1 MLPEADAVPT
11 TQPHPIVRLRYVERW
26 VLAAV
31 ILTLA
36 AAVLYVLSR
45 ADIAYRDVP
54 GFFVYPIML
63 QGLWHTIVLAIA
75 AQSAAV
81 VVGVVIAIMRVSRNP
96 VASWTAWAY
105 IWVFRGLPVLLQI
118 LIWYNLALA
127 FQHITVPGVFS
138 VATNTVISPFVAAL
152 LGLGMNE
159 SAYMAEIVRAGFNSI
174 DKGQI
179 EAAHSIGMTPG
190 KTLRRVILPQA
201 MRVIIPP

>member
-96 VASWTAWAY
+96 VASWT
-105 IWVFRGLPVLLQI
+105 
-118 LIWYNLALA
+118 
-127 FQHITVPGVFS
+127 
-138 VATNTVISPFVAAL
+138 
-152 LGLGMNE
+152 
-159 SAYMAEIVRAGFNSI
+159 
-174 DKGQI
+174 
-179 EAAHSIGMTPG
+179 
-190 KTLRRVILPQA
+190 
-201 MRVIIPP
+201 